1 MNKKFI
7 FGILLLILFSTFIS
21 QNKNLINKYIVKEIQ
36 IDIEN
41 NEFMSVQELQ
51 SKLSFLY
58 EKNIIFMNSYDI
70 EKKLEKNGFIKYL
83 QIKKIYPNKLIIKIN
98 EKKPIFIL
106 INGEKKHFLN
116 EKMDLIEYKNIS
128 KYKKL
133 PIIYGDKKNF
143 KNLFGNLKKLNFPI
157 YEVEKYFLFKT
168 KRWDLHLNDNKIIKL
183 PIKNYDESIKNFIIL
198 RKNRDFDKYKVF
210 DYRLYDQIILK

>member
-1 MNKKFI
+1 
-7 FGILLLILFSTFIS
+7 
-21 QNKNLINKYIVKEIQ
+21 
-36 IDIEN
+36 
-41 NEFMSVQELQ
+41 
-51 SKLSFLY
+51 
-58 EKNIIFMNSYDI
+58 
-70 EKKLEKNGFIKYL
+70 
-83 QIKKIYPNKLIIKIN
+83 
-98 EKKPIFIL
+98 
-106 INGEKKHFLN
+106 
-116 EKMDLIEYKNIS
+116 MDLIEYKNIS

>member
-106 INGEKKHFLN
+106 INGEKKTF
-116 EKMDLIEYKNIS
+116 
-128 KYKKL
+128 
-133 PIIYGDKKNF
+133 F
-143 KNLFGNLKKLNFPI
+143 K
-157 YEVEKYFLFKT
+157 
-168 KRWDLHLNDNKIIKL
+168 
-183 PIKNYDESIKNFIIL
+183 
-198 RKNRDFDKYKVF
+198 RKNGFNR
-210 DYRLYDQIILK
+210 I